1 MCLLIKKKKKKKKD
15 IHLLREGNL
24 FLSSLWSKVAIAQQ
38 LGSALNYLAFCNL
51 SHGLQAVWCQ
61 NPLKHLKKV
70 PAVDFFLF
78 FQKK

>member
-24 FLSSLWSKVAIAQQ
+24 FFFFFWSKVAIAQQ

-51 SHGLQAVWCQ
+51 SYGLQAVWCQ